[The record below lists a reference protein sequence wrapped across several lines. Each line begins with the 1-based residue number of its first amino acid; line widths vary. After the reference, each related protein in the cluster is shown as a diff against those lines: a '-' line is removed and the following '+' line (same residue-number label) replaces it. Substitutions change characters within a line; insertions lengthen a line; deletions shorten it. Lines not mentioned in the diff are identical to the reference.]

1 MADGDTS
8 VFELM
13 PEMTMGDFK
22 EMLKAELSSS
32 REGIQSRRTVK
43 VEVMVN
49 GTPFQ
54 RSDGETVLE
63 AGMAPEVEVQA
74 LLTVDPIICC
84 SRAESGYASEDLV
97 VVNIPRTVTC
107 CEGLTYW
114 EYPTVIPHGAMAK
127 ATELNGLQCTLWRLD
142 TESGRWEV
150 KLPDGEVKALR
161 PVHLI
166 FRGIGPIED
175 DGSLTL
181 IGMASEHQ
189 TIHRVLDA
197 VRDLIRSGSEALA
210 LLGSV
215 VSPLGGRKALGEEG
229 RIWLKLGKQA
239 EQRVRGT
246 LEELQKNMEQ
256 VDSIDASRYGPKAA
270 AEIRLARKDLV
281 QFVQKAQEQL
291 ESALTRLRV
300 VLQHLVSTVPAHRPA
315 HGWTEEES
323 LHEKYRAAFEK
334 LEEVVEQTD
343 AAKKTRLSGIT
354 VKFQGRGENPP
365 PSDNLYVKGLP
376 GWVTE
381 SDLESIFSEVGDI
394 QSMKLK
400 AADWGAIAFIRL
412 ANKAQAQRA
421 IAKYHN
427 RVPRLLEKKAEE
439 VDAKKLSVEITKGM
453 LRATVDQLARGVTVI
468 IDLRKPLG
476 CVFNDDLVTKS
487 VQEEG
492 QGFELGI
499 RVSWRVRSIGGV
511 KVLKTADLKERMG
524 KLKAEGHKEAALVF
538 SPPPIVASFAKR
550 PFGFT
555 VAKDADLGLIYVNAS
570 NGLARAQGVR
580 PGALISNIGGTDV
593 SALKI
598 EQVRD
603 MLLKADVPV
612 TVHFEQARG
621 LPNAVTGVLHPV
633 PDEEMPAP
641 PPAEVVDEGPMVVPP
656 PVDLDIDL
664 SVPLGIK
671 FDDQL
676 VVESVAKNS
685 QAARLG
691 IGPGWQALGLAGDEL
706 STRKE
711 LEQKLEVFKAEGS
724 LGQPMMFQ
732 PAPMPASRARELG
745 ASQAAAVL
753 RARAADLERE
763 AEEERKN
770 MREVTLD
777 LDLSQPLG
785 ILFNKFLE
793 ADAVNEGSQS
803 AKLGIKPGWRAK
815 SLAGE
820 DFKETRE
827 LVAKIQALKEEGTL
841 TVSAVFLAPADGV
854 SVDAPSAAASA
865 AASEPKEPKV
875 EQEVPMVATDV
886 TLDLSQPLGIGS
898 GVVDELRNLV
908 GLKGA
913 ANELRGSIPTMGTS
927 VKERPPKKTSVIMP
941 SSLLSAIVGEQA
953 EPVRMRIAMAIN
965 YFKGT
970 EPVSDIE
977 TLDLVVN
984 VLLANFRDDIDD
996 VKKFQGLVNTSASF
1010 ATGALQGLA
1019 PGRTFVAP
1027 RPAKGRKSRGRGL
1040 KIARAVTLLQWHHG
1054 SAPPQRFAN
1063 MSMVWECRHCNI
1075 SMSQNSVYCRKC
1087 NTWWELCWRIPKKE
1101 QKDDKSKKKK
1111 GDQRSRSKSVH
1122 QEGKAAS
1129 SSKDPLMPFVPLKE
1143 PWVSTTPDSRV
1154 KAEVHGAF
1162 PGPRLPGPKEPVSE
1176 MCDKIRTFLY
1186 HKKDKIPEELTSS
1199 LSDFVK
1205 EEDQMLKHSHVNK
1218 LANLRRAAE
1227 KLLVKIKTTDQEW
1240 TDFQKTLKDRFDSQ
1254 KASYLKT
1261 RAGLVKQFKEKKQE
1275 FLDHRALV
1283 QSLAAGGDLGEDGD
1297 APEDVTFGDLAQMP
1311 ETVNLEEE
1319 EEEEDMSVDAL
1330 GTKRDAGLHLYD
1342 ELDFGSGLPILL
1354 SFPGFVTSTGIEG
1367 FTSSL
1372 KWKSLSPRQCWL
1384 VYLAYFDPFC
1394 HFLVEQCTF
1403 LLVLECRM
1411 FLLGSVSFDEPF
1423 GSTFSGRDG
1432 VMRPVVTSAT
1442 VTFDEFVQAV
1452 EMVGVCVCFN
1462 LEMRWLECSLPWLHL
1477 KHWDGTGPYEL
1488 HFYTDGSKVGELSGA
1503 AVALWVL
1510 CGTGWRFA
1518 GHLQHHLGARWG
1530 SYDAELAAWLM
1541 AGKWAFDLF
1550 RSLGFTW
1557 ASTPSVFLHFDST
1570 SAGFGVLGAMWGDT
1584 AHPIF
1589 RAARSIFQLFEML
1602 WPGSLQPCFVRGHQG
1617 DPGNECV
1624 DVLSRHAALNGFDLD
1639 EAWSFFYNE
1648 RGIAFKALP
1657 WLWLAFRA
1665 DLEPFW
1671 HGGKLLLPAT
1681 PVVFSEDVADT
1692 LEEWQQSEADGA
1704 KVWLDLCCLSYNAMT
1719 MKGKN
1724 TSCYVN
1730 VTHFLEEC
1738 NARGASLVALQET
1751 RMKNQVVN
1759 NQHYWTLSH
1768 PSERG
1773 LGGVLMALHKTA
1785 GIFWEAGQFLKLQP
1799 QNWRLVVATPHLLLS
1814 RLVQGSVDILIGTFH
1829 APHTGADKAAVSS
1842 FWRDFTNH
1850 IPQYLRHLPVIL
1862 AGDANAR
1869 IGSMESAFHGKSFFS
1884 EETKTMIGY
1893 KQFWRARLLQGRV
1906 SLRRFWLHFF
1916 FFVWKGDTGAP
1927 GWLGIQEE
1935 HLSHLH
1941 WCLAVFQWCF
1951 LTFRNWVTSLVR
1963 RDAKKFWEHLAALL
1977 PAAETSKNQRSWWR
1991 LVQQH
1996 LPKNQVKR
2004 LALSAE
2010 RQDCLRDQW
2019 RPYLC
2024 ELEAGSETSMTE
2036 LYREIVM
2043 EHQGKKTHPPSR
2055 EDLPSLLDVESA
2067 LRTTRARKAP
2077 GPDGVPSAWLHFG
2090 PHLLAPHL
2098 FDLLLKSMVQCMEA
2112 VFWKGGVLKMIPKTV
2127 SPVQVQHFRG
2137 IMLLNL
2143 MPRRAHSLFRPML
2156 MQELEKN
2163 RPVGQ
2168 IGGLPHQ
2175 EAAFGSHAM
2184 RLFVRCAYS
2193 LGLPTCLLFV
2203 DLKAAYHSLIRELV
2217 LGPGLGNGRTRQV
2230 LLQQLLREGYSFDAA
2245 IDLVEN
2251 SGLLQQGFRRDWFRE
2266 LHSFTWSSIVDE
2278 PVATNRGS
2286 RPGSPLADS
2295 LFHVAMAP
2303 VVSSIEEWLLGRPDR
2318 MEALEKLKGL
2328 GHSVVWADDLCI
2340 PSVSNSNDGLLE
2352 EVEATFQFVEGL
2364 FTKHG
2369 FTLNLSRGK
2378 TEGLPTFVGPGA
2390 AECRRRLLQNPVVHG
2405 HKDLQLGASY
2415 KHLGTYVDAAGE
2427 LRRDIQ
2433 VRVAV
2438 AWTSFRQLS
2447 RRLLRN
2453 PSLSL
2458 RARVALLDSLILSRL
2473 LYGAG
2478 SWGALTGKQ
2487 YRVLNACYRNLL
2499 RQISFQVACKGKAQV
2514 WTDEAIL
2521 CYLELPCLRVKLA
2534 VARLLYARRLAVH
2547 APHFLLDSLQ
2557 CERSTRPDSW
2567 LGAFEV
2573 DMEWLRA
2580 HVSVDGWGLTWLD
2593 LCASWRAGRPG
2604 WKRLVQQATVKYVLV
2619 KKMLHSQAPA
2629 SVPGHNAA
2637 ADCDA
2642 FECHCGASFT
2652 TSRALRSHQVHSH
2665 GVRAPEYNMLRHP
2678 CCPVC
2683 LRFFWTLP
2691 RAQAHLRYLSRS
2703 GAPNLCFEWL
2713 RVTGFVDLRDW
2724 VVGEFPDLP
2733 GIKRR
2738 EALRLY
2744 GPHPCGA
2751 FAGDVEALEEDFM
2764 ECRKSLRVD
2773 GVIFPLEEDLRERCF
2788 EVFETVVASW
2798 MDGMPAIPP
2807 QVEGVATGCA
2817 TAALF
2822 LWGMQLKD
2830 RPLAELWFM
2839 QTLANHSAGETLRR
2853 MHNLAVW
2860 IQQLRKLDGCE
2871 PHRERYAGPANPRER
2886 HLRDLRISYS
2896 SSVQFGECRLCVRDT
2911 PLSLLRTLA
2920 GS

>member
-1 MADGDTS
+1 M
-8 VFELM
+8 
-13 PEMTMGDFK
+13 
-22 EMLKAELSSS
+22 
-32 REGIQSRRTVK
+32 
-43 VEVMVN
+43 
-49 GTPFQ
+49 
-54 RSDGETVLE
+54 
-63 AGMAPEVEVQA
+63 
-74 LLTVDPIICC
+74 IC
-84 SRAESGYASEDLV
+84 
-97 VVNIPRTVTC
+97 T
-107 CEGLTYW
+107 
-114 EYPTVIPHGAMAK
+114 
-127 ATELNGLQCTLWRLD
+127 
-142 TESGRWEV
+142 
-150 KLPDGEVKALR
+150 
-161 PVHLI
+161 
-166 FRGIGPIED
+166 
-175 DGSLTL
+175 GS
-181 IGMASEHQ
+181 
-189 TIHRVLDA
+189 
-197 VRDLIRSGSEALA
+197 
-210 LLGSV
+210 
-215 VSPLGGRKALGEEG
+215 
-229 RIWLKLGKQA
+229 
-239 EQRVRGT
+239 
-246 LEELQKNMEQ
+246 
-256 VDSIDASRYGPKAA
+256 
-270 AEIRLARKDLV
+270 
-281 QFVQKAQEQL
+281 
-291 ESALTRLRV
+291 
-300 VLQHLVSTVPAHRPA
+300 
-315 HGWTEEES
+315 
-323 LHEKYRAAFEK
+323 
-334 LEEVVEQTD
+334 
-343 AAKKTRLSGIT
+343 
-354 VKFQGRGENPP
+354 
-365 PSDNLYVKGLP
+365 
-376 GWVTE
+376 
-381 SDLESIFSEVGDI
+381 
-394 QSMKLK
+394 
-400 AADWGAIAFIRL
+400 
-412 ANKAQAQRA
+412 
-421 IAKYHN
+421 
-427 RVPRLLEKKAEE
+427 
-439 VDAKKLSVEITKGM
+439 
-453 LRATVDQLARGVTVI
+453 
-468 IDLRKPLG
+468 
-476 CVFNDDLVTKS
+476 
-487 VQEEG
+487 
-492 QGFELGI
+492 
-499 RVSWRVRSIGGV
+499 
-511 KVLKTADLKERMG
+511 
-524 KLKAEGHKEAALVF
+524 
-538 SPPPIVASFAKR
+538 
-550 PFGFT
+550 
-555 VAKDADLGLIYVNAS
+555 
-570 NGLARAQGVR
+570 
-580 PGALISNIGGTDV
+580 
-593 SALKI
+593 
-598 EQVRD
+598 
-603 MLLKADVPV
+603 
-612 TVHFEQARG
+612 
-621 LPNAVTGVLHPV
+621 
-633 PDEEMPAP
+633 
-641 PPAEVVDEGPMVVPP
+641 
-656 PVDLDIDL
+656 
-664 SVPLGIK
+664 
-671 FDDQL
+671 
-676 VVESVAKNS
+676 
-685 QAARLG
+685 
-691 IGPGWQALGLAGDEL
+691 
-706 STRKE
+706 
-711 LEQKLEVFKAEGS
+711 
-724 LGQPMMFQ
+724 
-732 PAPMPASRARELG
+732 
-745 ASQAAAVL
+745 
-753 RARAADLERE
+753 
-763 AEEERKN
+763 
-770 MREVTLD
+770 
-777 LDLSQPLG
+777 
-785 ILFNKFLE
+785 
-793 ADAVNEGSQS
+793 
-803 AKLGIKPGWRAK
+803 
-815 SLAGE
+815 
-820 DFKETRE
+820 
-827 LVAKIQALKEEGTL
+827 
-841 TVSAVFLAPADGV
+841 
-854 SVDAPSAAASA
+854 
-865 AASEPKEPKV
+865 
-875 EQEVPMVATDV
+875 
-886 TLDLSQPLGIGS
+886 
-898 GVVDELRNLV
+898 
-908 GLKGA
+908 
-913 ANELRGSIPTMGTS
+913 
-927 VKERPPKKTSVIMP
+927 
-941 SSLLSAIVGEQA
+941 
-953 EPVRMRIAMAIN
+953 
-965 YFKGT
+965 
-970 EPVSDIE
+970 
-977 TLDLVVN
+977 
-984 VLLANFRDDIDD
+984 
-996 VKKFQGLVNTSASF
+996 
-1010 ATGALQGLA
+1010 
-1019 PGRTFVAP
+1019 
-1027 RPAKGRKSRGRGL
+1027 
-1040 KIARAVTLLQWHHG
+1040 
-1054 SAPPQRFAN
+1054 
-1063 MSMVWECRHCNI
+1063 
-1075 SMSQNSVYCRKC
+1075 
-1087 NTWWELCWRIPKKE
+1087 
-1101 QKDDKSKKKK
+1101 
-1111 GDQRSRSKSVH
+1111 
-1122 QEGKAAS
+1122 
-1129 SSKDPLMPFVPLKE
+1129 
-1143 PWVSTTPDSRV
+1143 
-1154 KAEVHGAF
+1154 
-1162 PGPRLPGPKEPVSE
+1162 
-1176 MCDKIRTFLY
+1176 
-1186 HKKDKIPEELTSS
+1186 
-1199 LSDFVK
+1199 
-1205 EEDQMLKHSHVNK
+1205 
-1218 LANLRRAAE
+1218 
-1227 KLLVKIKTTDQEW
+1227 
-1240 TDFQKTLKDRFDSQ
+1240 
-1254 KASYLKT
+1254 
-1261 RAGLVKQFKEKKQE
+1261 
-1275 FLDHRALV
+1275 
-1283 QSLAAGGDLGEDGD
+1283 
-1297 APEDVTFGDLAQMP
+1297 
-1311 ETVNLEEE
+1311 
-1319 EEEEDMSVDAL
+1319 
-1330 GTKRDAGLHLYD
+1330 
-1342 ELDFGSGLPILL
+1342 
-1354 SFPGFVTSTGIEG
+1354 
-1367 FTSSL
+1367 
-1372 KWKSLSPRQCWL
+1372 
-1384 VYLAYFDPFC
+1384 
-1394 HFLVEQCTF
+1394 
-1403 LLVLECRM
+1403 
-1411 FLLGSVSFDEPF
+1411 
-1423 GSTFSGRDG
+1423 
-1432 VMRPVVTSAT
+1432 
-1442 VTFDEFVQAV
+1442 
-1452 EMVGVCVCFN
+1452 FN

-1869 IGSMESAFHGKSFFS
+1869 IGSMESAAVGGHGAEEENESGACFHSFLLECGLCAPCSWPGVHSGPTATWMHPTGSLSRIDYVLIPQTWSSLNLHSYVDDSLAIHDFEHDHRPVVLHMCGSIQCGTKMVVSARASIGPYDESVFDEQGADGMLAFAQHLRPIDWRLDVHRHAGALLDQMHWAASKTLSRRQAFHGKSFFS

-2340 PSVSNSNDGLLE
+2340 PIVSNSNDGLLE

-2713 RVTGFVDLRDW
+2713 RVTGFVDLWDW